1 MRNRVLANSGV
12 PEVADISENG
22 LRTLLQAA

>member
-1 MRNRVLANSGV
+1 MSNGVLANSGV
-12 PEVADISENG
+12 PEVADISENS